1 MKLNILFLLFIAFM
15 IICQDNVEH
24 AEGTTGGS
32 TGGWSGGGGPSQG
45 MGGANTATGGGPGGT
60 AAGQTGPGS
69 GGGMVGRSYGFDGS
83 LDNVCQDINPY
94 QGRIGGAFHCSSP
107 ESGNWQHA
115 SPVQKTTMLNVAG
128 VGNAKGIPHLPNGII
143 QEQYPQP
150 LQSFNLV
157 K

>member
-1 MKLNILFLLFIAFM
+1 MKLNILFLLFVAFM

-24 AEGTTGGS
+24 AEGGGS
-32 TGGWSGGGGPSQG
+32 SQG
-45 MGGANTATGGGPGGT
+45 MGGGGGGAGAPGGRS
-60 AAGQTGPGS
+60 AQAGPGS

-83 LDNVCQDINPY
+83 LDNVYQDMNPY
-94 QGRIGGAFHCSSP
+94 QGRIGGAFHFSSP

-128 VGNAKGIPHLPNGII
+128 VGNAKGIPHLPKGIM

-150 LQSFNLV
+150 LQSFNLI